1 MQGIL
6 KDNIGC
12 HNNFIA
18 ENGKF
23 RVSKHILGK
32 TAAELI
38 QEEKLNIFYSIKRNL
53 III

>member
-23 RVSKHILGK
+23 RVSKHILEK
-32 TAAELI
+32 LLPKLI
-38 QEEKLNIFYSIKRNL
+38 QEEKES
-53 III
+53 

>member
-32 TAAELI
+32 TAAKTDSGGKR
-38 QEEKLNIFYSIKRNL
+38 KLNIFYNIKET
-53 III
+53 